1 MGRNSIAKA
10 RRRSCGPFHTRRP
23 KSKRRIRSRR
33 SVHSQ
38 HFTVK
43 LFLERL
49 AAAKLAATT
58 TMPESPSSSITKQE
72 EVEEARHDQPQ
83 TLIPLIKSFSNV
95 M

>member
-1 MGRNSIAKA
+1 MAK
-10 RRRSCGPFHTRRP
+10 RRRRPCRPCHPRRP
-23 KSKRRIRSRR
+23 KYKKPRR
-33 SVHSQ
+33 SIHSQ
-38 HFTVK
+38 PFTVEK
-43 LFLERL
+43 SAARFAAARL
-49 AAAKLAATT
+49 AAIT